1 MKKHRSLTFLISLL
15 TPFALKAQQQLSGP
29 VTISSVS
36 SGSTWTSNQWNKA
49 IRLGNGQAI
58 QLSGGGHQFGIGATE
73 PYGLYF
79 FSTSAENMEAPAEY
93 RMVIRE
99 MGNVG
104 IGTMYPSAQLDVSG
118 TFKLGVTG
126 AVGGEAYCIGY
137 TRSGNAQV
145 FGQTAEGLL
154 MGGDANGVDMRILPG
169 GNVGIGT
176 ASPTE
181 KLSVNGNIRARKIT
195 VTLTG
200 WPDYV
205 FQPGYRLPALGDI
218 EAFIQQNGHLPDMP
232 PAEKVEK
239 EGLDLG
245 EMNKK
250 LLQKI
255 EELTLYLIEMDKK
268 NKALEA
274 DMKRLNEKVVAAGM

>member
-1 MKKHRSLTFLISLL
+1 MKKHISLTALASLL
-15 TPFALKAQQQLSGP
+15 ATFTLKAQLTGP
-29 VTISSVS
+29 VTITSST
-36 SGSTWTSNQWNKA
+36 TWTSNHWNKA
-49 IRLGNGQAI
+49 MRLGNGQAI
-58 QLSGGGHQFGIGATE
+58 QLSGGGHQFGIGASE

-79 FSTSAENMEAPAEY
+79 FSTSAENTEAAAAY

-99 MGNVG
+99 SGNVG
-104 IGTMYPSAQLDVSG
+104 IGTMYPAAQLDVTG

-126 AVGGEAYCIGY
+126 ASGGEAYCIGY
-137 TRSGNAQV
+137 TRAGNAQV

-154 MGGDANGVDMRILPG
+154 LGGDVNGIDMKIMPN

-176 ASPTE
+176 DNPTE
-181 KLSVNGNIRARKIT
+181 KLAVNGTIRARKMT
-195 VTLTG
+195 VTLNN

-205 FQPGYRLPALGDI
+205 FKPGYRLPALAEI
-218 EAFIQQNGHLPDMP
+218 ESFIQRNGHLPDMP

-239 EGLDLG
+239 EGLDVG

-255 EELTLYLIEMDKK
+255 EELTLHLIEMEKK
-268 NKALEA
+268 NKVLES
-274 DMKRLNEKVVAAGM
+274 DMKRLNEKVSAAGL